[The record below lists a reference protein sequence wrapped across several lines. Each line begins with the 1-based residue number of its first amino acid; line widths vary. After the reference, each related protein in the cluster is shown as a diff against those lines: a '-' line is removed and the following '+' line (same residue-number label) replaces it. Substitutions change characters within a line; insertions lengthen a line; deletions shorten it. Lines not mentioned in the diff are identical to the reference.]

1 MNGGTIGMVKIL
13 IIGGTGNISLPTTKK
28 LAADPENEVYVLNR
42 GNRNTDLPANVKTVV
57 GNINDTAFMEAW
69 LEDKEFDSV
78 LNFIV
83 WDGKNAQENIDL
95 FAGHTKQFIYV
106 STVVVLDHETSCNVK
121 ETSETG
127 NKYSDYG
134 KNKAAAE
141 KAFLTAKADF
151 GFPVTIVRPTQTYSK
166 DRIPLSVKGAG
177 CWSVISRMLQG
188 KPVIVHGD
196 GQSVWASTHS
206 EDFAEGIHPIV
217 GNPDTLG
224 EIYHIVNP
232 EPHTWDMV
240 YQELASLLDVPYKP
254 VYISTDLLRVS
265 REYDFMQSIQGDKR
279 WSNIFDVS
287 KLKQINPDFE
297 CKIPL
302 RKGLQL
308 FLEYMDEHPELKVE
322 EPAFDHWC
330 DHTIALYESMQAA
343 FYKELR

>member
-1 MNGGTIGMVKIL
+1 MRKIL
-13 IIGGTGNISLPTTKK
+13 IIGGTGNISLPATRK

-42 GNRNTDLPANVKTVV
+42 GNRNADLPENVQTVV
-57 GNINDTAFMEAW
+57 GNITDTAFMKAW
-69 LEDKEFDSV
+69 ISDKSFDSV

-83 WDGKNAQENIDL
+83 WDEKNALDNIEI
-95 FAGHTKQFIYV
+95 FSGHTKQFIYV
-106 STVVVLDHETSCNVK
+106 STVVVLDHETTCNVK
-121 ETSETG
+121 ETSEMG
-127 NKYSDYG
+127 NKYSNYG

-141 KAFLTAKADF
+141 KAFLAAKEAS
-151 GFPVTIVRPTQTYSK
+151 GFPITIVRPTQTYSK
-166 DRIPLSVKGAG
+166 DRIPLSVKGSG

-217 GNPDTLG
+217 ANPETVG
-224 EIYHIVNP
+224 ETYHIVNP

-240 YQELASLLDVPYKP
+240 YQELASLLAVDYKP
-254 VYISTDLLRVS
+254 VYISTDLLS
-265 REYDFMQSIQGDKR
+265 ASKEYDLMQSIQGDKR
-279 WSNIFDVS
+279 WSNIFDIS

-308 FLEYMDEHPELKVE
+308 FLEYMDAHPELKTE
-322 EPAFDHWC
+322 EPAFDQWC
-330 DHTIALYESMQAA
+330 DDTISLYESVQAA
-343 FYKELR
+343 FYKDFR